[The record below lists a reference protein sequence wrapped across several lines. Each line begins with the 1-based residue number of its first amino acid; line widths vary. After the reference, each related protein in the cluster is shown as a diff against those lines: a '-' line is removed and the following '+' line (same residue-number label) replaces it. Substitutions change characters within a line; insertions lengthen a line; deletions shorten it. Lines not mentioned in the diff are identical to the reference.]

1 MTTYA
6 RSLSIAGGTALP
18 EALEQ
23 ASGGP
28 GWIQA
33 TGVVDDPE
41 VCLAGEPGVRTHK
54 GRFTLVSLVGQVG
67 GPYGA
72 MLVRAGAGGSEVCAG
87 HLVRARVVDVS
98 ATALPFEPGTSWA
111 SIAVATAEA
120 AAEPEPD
127 DPELPDV
134 GDRVEHF
141 AFGLCNVVGSDGER
155 LRIRSLGGHGRVRE
169 ISLAMLEVGRPVA
182 SGGRR
187 VFKLLKRG

>member
-1 MTTYA
+1 MTYA
-6 RSLSIAGGTALP
+6 RSLSIAEGATLP

-23 ASGGP
+23 AAGGP
-28 GWIQA
+28 AWIQA

-41 VCLAGEPGVRTHK
+41 VCLAGEPGARTHK
-54 GRFTLVSLVGQVG
+54 GRYTLVSLVGQVG
-67 GPYGA
+67 GPYGVT
-72 MLVRAGAGGSEVCAG
+72 LIRAAPGGSEVCGG

-98 ATALPFEPGTSWA
+98 ASASPFEQQSWA

-120 AAEPEPD
+120 AQEEEPEE
-127 DPELPDV
+127 PEMPDV

-155 LRIRSLGGHGRVRE
+155 LRIRSLEGHGRVRE
-169 ISLAMLEVGRPVA
+169 ISLSMLEVGRPVA

>member
-1 MTTYA
+1 MTHA
-6 RSLSIAGGTALP
+6 RSLSIAEGALLP
-18 EALEQ
+18 EALDQ
-23 ASGGP
+23 AAGGP
-28 GWIQA
+28 AWVQA

-67 GPYGA
+67 GPYGVA
-72 MLVRAGAGGSEVCAG
+72 LVRAAPGGNEVFAG
-87 HLVRARVVDVS
+87 HLVRARVVDLS
-98 ATALPFEPGTSWA
+98 AAALPFEPAASWA

-120 AAEPEPD
+120 AADDEPEE
-127 DPELPDV
+127 PEMPDV

-141 AFGLCNVVGSDGER
+141 AFGLCNVVGTDGER

-169 ISLAMLEVGRPVA
+169 ISLSMLEVGRPVA

-187 VFKLLKRG
+187 VFKLLKRT